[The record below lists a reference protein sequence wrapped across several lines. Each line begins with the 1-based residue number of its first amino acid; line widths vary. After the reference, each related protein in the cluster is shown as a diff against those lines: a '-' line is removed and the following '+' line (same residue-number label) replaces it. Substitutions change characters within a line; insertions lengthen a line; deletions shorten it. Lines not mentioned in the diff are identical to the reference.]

1 MVLDAAGEAG
11 LSPDLGRRIADGV
24 VAGLAL
30 ADPDDQPDERPD
42 DQPDEAVEGGPG
54 HVPGER

>member
-30 ADPDDQPDERPD
+30 ADPDEQPDERPD
-42 DQPDEAVEGGPG
+42 ETAEGGPG
-54 HVPGER
+54 HVSGER